1 RGVEVDADDAQVD
14 LDPLLP
20 EALGDLAQV
29 AAARLDAVGDQD
41 DDLAAAGREVGGGA
55 LERQRDG
62 RGAQRLGLA
71 HGLEERR
78 AVDAVHGHDEVRVLT
93 GARVAGPHV
102 RAVDPE
108 ADVQALVLRQRGD
121 ELGQHVLGRDD
132 AVAAV
137 LELVPHRARGVEDE
151 LDVDGLLGLREG
163 RAEQAERQEGA
174 LQDLERSG
182 HRSRLHG
189 AADGP
194 RACRPRTLRQTRGRA
209 SWPNP
214 PARERVP
221 GGAPAE
227 PRAAR
232 DALPQE
238 ASYALRRRR
247 LSMSSRTRRPVSQWR
262 FSIAVATRRR
272 GTGVGFP
279 SSPSATKFRWPI
291 VHSRRSP
298 VSGFSPCTS
307 QRTIMLVVPVHATR
321 LLTSTIS
328 PTW

>member
-1 RGVEVDADDAQVD
+1 
-14 LDPLLP
+14 
-20 EALGDLAQV
+20 
-29 AAARLDAVGDQD
+29 
-41 DDLAAAGREVGGGA
+41 
-55 LERQRDG
+55 
-62 RGAQRLGLA
+62 
-71 HGLEERR
+71 
-78 AVDAVHGHDEVRVLT
+78 
-93 GARVAGPHV
+93 
-102 RAVDPE
+102 
-108 ADVQALVLRQRGD
+108 VLRQRGD

-174 LQDLERSG
+174 LQDVERSG
-182 HRSRLHG
+182 HRSPLHG
-189 AADGP
+189 AADRP
-194 RACRPRTLRQTRGRA
+194 LACRPRTLRQTRGRA

-214 PARERVP
+214 PVRERVCRPTAAPGRPQANPPVREHVP

-232 DALPQE
+232 DARPQE

-291 VHSRRSP
+291 VHSLRSP

-321 LLTSTIS
+321 LLTSAIS
-328 PTW
+328 PTWIGARKSIGSVAAVTTTLRQKRVQATAALTSMSCSSRPPKTEPTGFVWLGKIVSTVMTQSDTTCSSGAESIGAA